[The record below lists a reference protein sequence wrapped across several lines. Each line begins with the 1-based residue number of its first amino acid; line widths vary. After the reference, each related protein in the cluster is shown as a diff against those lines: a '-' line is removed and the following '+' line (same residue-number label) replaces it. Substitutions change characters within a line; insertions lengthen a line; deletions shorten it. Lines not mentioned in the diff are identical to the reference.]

1 MTPLTTR
8 TVLTISLLVLLAGC
22 GIFNKAAETL
32 DAYTLSPLPG
42 NGDAQGATRH
52 LVVELPASSGALATD
67 RILIKPNRLQAEY
80 LPAGRWVDATPVLVQ
95 TLLVA
100 SLQNSGAFRL
110 VGRDGGGLSP
120 DCLLLIEV
128 NDFQAEAPADGVDA
142 TPVHVSLTMTLVRDE
157 DGSLI
162 STRRFES
169 TTVASSSETLALVS
183 AFDEATQKVL
193 SDTVAWTVRLTR

>member
-1 MTPLTTR
+1 MTPLATR
-8 TVLTISLLVLLAGC
+8 TVLTITMLALLAGC

-32 DAYTLSPLPG
+32 DAYTLSPLAG
-42 NGDAQGATRH
+42 DGDAQGATRH
-52 LVVELPASSGALATD
+52 LVVELPTSSGALATD

-110 VGRDGGGLSP
+110 VGRDGAGLSP
-120 DCLLLIEV
+120 DYQLLIEV
-128 NDFQAEAPADGVDA
+128 NDFQAEAPVDGVDA
-142 TPVHVSLTMTLVRDE
+142 TPVRVSLTMTLVRDE

-162 STRRFES
+162 ATRRFEHS
-169 TTVASSSETLALVS
+169 AVASSSETLALVS
-183 AFDEATQKVL
+183 AFDQATQKVL
-193 SDTVAWTVRLTR
+193 SDTVAWIVRLTR